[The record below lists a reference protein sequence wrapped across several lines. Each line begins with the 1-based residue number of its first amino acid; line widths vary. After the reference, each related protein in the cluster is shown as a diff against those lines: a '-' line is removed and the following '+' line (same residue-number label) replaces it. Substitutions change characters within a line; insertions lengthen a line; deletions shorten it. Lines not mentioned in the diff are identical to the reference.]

1 MNKILITGG
10 NGLVGSAIKNIVK
23 SDSNNEYIF
32 LGRKDGDLKIE
43 SDVENIFNKYKPTY
57 VVHLAANVG
66 GLFKNLDNNLSMF
79 QDNLKMNQN
88 VLKYAHK
95 YKVNKLVACLSTCV
109 FPDNTTYPINEKM
122 LHNGAPHPSN
132 EGYSYAKRL
141 LEIECRLYNNKYG
154 TNFSCIIPTNVYG
167 PNDNF
172 SLKDGHVIP
181 ALIHKAYLAE
191 KNNDDL
197 VVYGT
202 GKPLRQFIYSEDLA
216 KLILWA
222 LFNYN
227 ENSPIILS
235 PKSVYSIKETAEI
248 ISKNFNNIKIKYD
261 KNKSDGQFKKDADNN
276 KLINLYPEFK
286 FISLEEGLKK
296 TIKWFINNYKESRK

>member
-10 NGLVGSAIKNIVK
+10 NGLVGSAIKEIIK
-23 SDSNNEYIF
+23 SDNNNEYVF

-43 SDVENIFNKYKPTY
+43 SDVENIFNKYKPTH

-95 YKVNKLVACLSTCV
+95 YKVNKLVACLSTCI

-122 LHNGAPHPSN
+122 LHNGAPHTSN

-181 ALIHKAYLAE
+181 ALIHKAYLSR
-191 KNNDDL
+191 KNKTDL

-202 GKPLRQFIYSEDLA
+202 GKPLRQFIYSEDLG
-216 KLILWA
+216 KLILWS
-222 LFNYN
+222 LYNYKD
-227 ENSPIILS
+227 NSPIILS
-235 PKSVYSIKETAEI
+235 PKEVYSIKETAEI
-248 ISKNFNNIKIKYD
+248 ISKLNGNIKINFD
-261 KNKSDGQFKKDADNN
+261 TTKSDGQFKKDADNS
-276 KLINLYPEFK
+276 KLISLNSNFN
-286 FISLEEGLKK
+286 FTSLEDGLKK
-296 TIKWFINNYKESRK
+296 TINWFNNNYNTSRK